1 MKSDTYKGGCLC
13 GAIRYK
19 STAAPTRCVICHCE
33 YCRKHS
39 GAPCLSFV
47 HFPIDAFAWVSG
59 EPHRYRS
66 SRYAERGFCP
76 ECGSTLSMHEEVL
89 ANRVQVTLGSLDN
102 PERVIPQDHVWTESQ
117 ISWFEVED
125 ELPRYPRS
133 SSAAASRAEDE

>member
-1 MKSDTYKGGCLC
+1 MTNEMYEGGCLC
-13 GAIRYK
+13 GAVRYK
-19 STAAPTRCVICHCE
+19 STAVPIRCVICHCE

-47 HFPIDAFAWVSG
+47 HFPIKAFTWLTK
-59 EPHRYRS
+59 EPRRYRS

-89 ANRVQVTLGSLDN
+89 GDRVQVTLGSLDN
-102 PERVIPQDHVWTESQ
+102 PGRVEPQDHVWTQSQ

-125 ELPRYPRS
+125 ELPRFQRS
-133 SSAAASRAEDE
+133 STAAPSEAEAE